1 MLCSSKSPYLSLA
14 FQEWEDR
21 LSEWRT
27 RLQVLY
33 VFEKGVTVVV
43 TEREKEG
50 LLATA
55 QKRGEGE
62 GRERER
68 ECKTHRQKLVYFLR
82 EAKRKKLKFLDPRA
96 KLFWRRTLFGDDAV
110 ACGAEGK
117 KFFPVQS
124 TKDKTKKVLVF
135 DMLSTFY
142 FSIFAIHRLT
152 QRKSVPFVLPIKKK
166 QRWKGTV

>member
-1 MLCSSKSPYLSLA
+1 MVNAAASVICL
-14 FQEWEDR
+14 W
-21 LSEWRT
+21 
-27 RLQVLY
+27 
-33 VFEKGVTVVV
+33 KGSHSGGN
-43 TEREKEG
+43 R
-50 LLATA
+50 
-55 QKRGEGE
+55 EGE
-62 GRERER
+62 GRFVGHCTKEGRRRGAWER